1 MKKNKTRI
9 ILFSILCIGLIVSFK
24 AIDIGS
30 IGEKDA
36 TGKKSDITESSE
48 RNLATLIPYY
58 KTLENAGIIIDKLD
72 SPILHG
78 MIQGNGDLH
87 SFFYAKNKKIIL
99 RLAKNDVYDAR
110 IDTEDDP
117 ELARIDIATG
127 KTSRKLTIPP
137 SWEKP
142 YPLSINFVNLEI
154 DYSGKQNAEI
164 DILRSC
170 SNIND
175 GEILIRPLLQD
186 NVFYIKTSNSI
197 KIKGKKWKPIPS
209 AEIGET
215 DGVKWVKQNLPPD
228 ETGDW
233 KGMQVV
239 SALASNGS
247 DHFLAVVTSLENA
260 NPMASA
266 LNLAQSYLKKKT
278 EEIIQTHED
287 IWSEF
292 WQASGIKLS
301 DDNLTKHWYRNLY
314 LSRCAQNPKSQA
326 IGLFIGPPLKPLE
339 GWHDNYTI
347 NYNFQQTFWS
357 FLNTNHVEYV
367 DPYNK
372 VILDYLPRAKWFAN
386 QTYGID
392 GAFYPHNIYRHE
404 PVHPEECKS
413 NNNRMFA
420 GGPWAYTLG
429 LSSFLMHNLWLSY
442 KYQPSVEKLE
452 KIYPAISEMARF
464 YVNFCEK
471 CKIDENGKLVL
482 GPSVSPEHMPFGIYN
497 CPFDIAFMQFSFRGF
512 IEASEKLNIN
522 RDLAIDAKRF
532 LMMMPDYPVQ
542 KSSDLVVDRKGGVP
556 IEYNIPV
563 PITPVFPAEQITWF
577 SSDEEKKLFENTL
590 NKIET
595 NGNNSTI
602 MLAVAK
608 ARLSTPDALSWLK
621 KEIDIR
627 SKPNGSMNLS
637 HEIAAFNSFGHFTEM
652 FAVSGA
658 ISELLLQSVDEIIR
672 VFPAWPKEKDG
683 EFQNLRTQGGFLVSA
698 VQKDS
703 KITSIEIVSTVG
715 GKFQFVSPWEK
726 VEIGNKK
733 SGMVKEIEID
743 ENGIAT
749 FKTTAGEKY
758 LISGIRE

>member
-1 MKKNKTRI
+1 MFLKRFFLYAL
-9 ILFSILCIGLIVSFK
+9 ILVATVSFK
-24 AIDIGS
+24 AYGRNSLVEKNVAEKRSAIVENS
-30 IGEKDA
+30 EKNQGE
-36 TGKKSDITESSE
+36 
-48 RNLATLIPYY
+48 RLPYPVA
-58 KTLENAGIIIDKLD
+58 LENARIRIDKLD
-72 SPILHG
+72 SPMLHG

-87 SFFYAKNKKIIL
+87 SFFYAKDKQIIL

-127 KTSRKLTIPP
+127 KTSRKLTLPP

-142 YPLSINFVNLEI
+142 YPLSINFVNLVI
-154 DYSGKQNAEI
+154 DYSGKQKTEI

-170 SNIND
+170 ANIND

-186 NVFYIKTSNSI
+186 NVYYIKTGNSLSI
-197 KIKGKKWKPIPS
+197 EAVPWEPIPA

-215 DGVKWVKQNLPPD
+215 DGIKWVKQNLPPD

-239 SALASNGS
+239 SALASNGN
-247 DHFLAVVTSLENA
+247 DHFLAVVTSLENED
-260 NPMASA
+260 PMTSA
-266 LNLAQSYLKKKT
+266 ISLAQKYLEKKRAG
-278 EEIIQTHED
+278 IIQTHKNL
-287 IWSEF
+287 WYKY
-292 WQASGIKLS
+292 WQASGVKLS
-301 DDNLTKHWYRNLY
+301 DDKLTKAWYRNLY
-314 LSRCAQNPKSQA
+314 FSRCAQNPKSQA
-326 IGLFIGPPLKPLE
+326 IGLFIGPPLKPLD

-367 DPYNK
+367 DSYNK
-372 VILDYLPRAKWFAN
+372 VILDYLSRAKWFAK

-392 GAFYPHNIYRHE
+392 GAFYPHNLYRHE

-429 LSSFLMHNLWLSY
+429 LSSFLMHNMWLSY
-442 KYQPSVEKLE
+442 KYQPTEKKLE
-452 KIYPAISEMARF
+452 KIYPAITEMARF
-464 YVNFCEK
+464 YVNFCKK
-471 CKIDENGKLVL
+471 CKIDKNGKLVL

-497 CPFDIAFMQFSFRGF
+497 CPFDIAFIQFTFRGF
-512 IEASEKLNIN
+512 IEASGKLNVDK
-522 RDLAIDAKRF
+522 DLAADAKKF
-532 LMMMPDYPVQ
+532 LIMMPDYPTQ
-542 KSSDLVVDRKGGVP
+542 KSSGLVVDRKGGTP
-556 IEYNIPV
+556 IEYNMPV

-577 SSDEEKKLFENTL
+577 SSDKDKQLFENTL
-590 NKIET
+590 NKIKT

-637 HEIAAFNSFGHFTEM
+637 RKKAAFNSFGHFTEM

-658 ISELLLQSVDEIIR
+658 ISELLLQSVDGIIR
-672 VFPAWPKEKDG
+672 VFPAWPKKKDA
-683 EFQNLRTQGGFLVSA
+683 EFQNLRAQGGFLVSA
-698 VQKDS
+698 KQKDS
-703 KITSIEIVSTVG
+703 EITGVAITSTVG
-715 GKFQFVSPWEK
+715 GEFQFVSPWQK
-726 VEIGNKK
+726 VQVKNQSNGVFEEIK
-733 SGMVKEIEID
+733 MD

-749 FKTTAGEKY
+749 FETTADEKY
-758 LISGIRE
+758 QISEIRFRN